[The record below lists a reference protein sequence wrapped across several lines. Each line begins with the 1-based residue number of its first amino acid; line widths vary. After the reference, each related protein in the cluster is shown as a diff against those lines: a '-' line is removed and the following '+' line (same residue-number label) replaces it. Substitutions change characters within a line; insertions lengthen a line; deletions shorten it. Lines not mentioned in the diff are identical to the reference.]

1 MSGNES
7 ERKVADTQA
16 RFAVAVREGRTVND
30 VSWTPGRVLLS
41 TRRLILAGN
50 DGKRTVPLSR
60 LQGLGGR
67 HDANQSITRVS
78 NYVSFD
84 LGEQVLLVAAA
95 DHEAFERDVY
105 RALLDQRTV
114 MAKHPAVAGGVV
126 QETEWQ
132 QARVKIDE
140 NGLNAALEK
149 GAFVEF
155 DLDDISGL
163 DAAKRTV
170 NGEKKPVIE
179 VSHTDGDG
187 TSIETHL
194 AGKPNRMRF
203 VESWLRKGEE
213 RSTTNVDLSSR
224 DREVLMALY
233 SGVSPFEIPAFL
245 GIDVDVVEET
255 FERLIELE
263 VVEEV
268 RVRRE
273 VTLNSRGRNIASEAM
288 NEQ

>member
-1 MSGNES
+1 MAGSDGEY
-7 ERKVADTQA
+7 KVADTQA
-16 RFAVAVREGRTVND
+16 QFAVAVREGRPVND

-41 TRRLILAGN
+41 NRRLILASN
-50 DGKRTVPLSR
+50 DGKRTVPLSQ
-60 LQGLGGR
+60 LNGLGGR

-84 LGEQVLLVAAA
+84 LGDQVIIVAAA
-95 DHEAFERDVY
+95 DHESFERDVY
-105 RALLDQRTV
+105 RALLDQRTL

-126 QETEWQ
+126 QESEWQ

-140 NGLNAALEK
+140 NGLSAALEQ

-170 NGEKKPVIE
+170 DGEKKPVIE
-179 VSHTDGDG
+179 VSHTDGDA

-194 AGKPNRMRF
+194 AGSPQRMRF
-203 VESWLRKGEE
+203 VEAWLRKGEE

-255 FERLIELE
+255 FERLIDLD

>member
-7 ERKVADTQA
+7 ERKIADTQA

-41 TRRLILAGN
+41 NRRLILAGN
-50 DGKRTVPLSR
+50 DGKRTIPLSQLR
-60 LQGLGGR
+60 GLGGR

-84 LGEQVLLVAAA
+84 LGEQVLLVAAS

-105 RALLDQRTV
+105 RALIDQRTV

-194 AGKPNRMRF
+194 AGKPSRMRF

-255 FERLIELE
+255 FERLIDLE

>member
-1 MSGNES
+1 MTENQTEY
-7 ERKVADTQA
+7 KITDTKG
-16 RFAVAVREGRTVND
+16 RFAVAVRDGRKMND

-41 TRRLILAGN
+41 NRRLILAGN
-50 DGKRTVPLSR
+50 DGKRTIPLST

-67 HDANQSITRVS
+67 HDANQSVARVS

-84 LGEQVLLVAAA
+84 LGDQVLLVAAA
-95 DHEAFERDVY
+95 AHEEFERDVY

-114 MAKHPAVAGGVV
+114 MAKHPAIEGGVV
-126 QETEWQ
+126 QDTGWE

-140 NGLNAALEK
+140 NGLNAALE
-149 GAFVEF
+149 GGSFVTF

-179 VSHTDGDG
+179 VSHTDDGG
-187 TSIETHL
+187 TSIETHV
-194 AGKPNRMRF
+194 AGDPNRMRF
-203 VESWLRKGEE
+203 IEAWLRKGEE
-213 RSTTNVDLSSR
+213 RSATNVDLSSR

-245 GIDVDVVEET
+245 GMDVDDVEAT
-255 FERLIELE
+255 FEQLVEYD

-273 VTLNSRGRNIASEAM
+273 VALNSRGRNIASEAM

>member
-1 MSGNES
+1 MANGSGEY
-7 ERKVADTQA
+7 KITDTQA
-16 RFAVAVREGRTVND
+16 RFAIAVREGRPVND

-41 TRRLILAGN
+41 NRRLILAGN
-50 DGKRTVPLSR
+50 DGKRTVPLSKLR
-60 LQGLGGR
+60 GLGGR
-67 HDANQSITRVS
+67 HDANQSIARVS

-84 LGEQVLLVAAA
+84 LGQHVLIVAAS
-95 DHEAFERDVY
+95 DHGAFERDVY
-105 RALLDQRTV
+105 RALLDQRTLV
-114 MAKHPAVAGGVV
+114 AKHPAVAGGVV
-126 QETEWQ
+126 QDAEWE

-140 NGLNAALEK
+140 DGLNAAMES

-163 DAAKRTV
+163 NVARRTV
-170 NGEKKPVIE
+170 GGEKKPVIE

-187 TSIETHL
+187 TSIETHV
-194 AGKPNRMRF
+194 AGEPRRVRF
-203 VESWLRKGEE
+203 VEAWLRKGEE
-213 RSTTNVDLSSR
+213 RSSTNVDLSNR

-245 GIDVDVVEET
+245 GLDVDVVEET

-263 VVEEV
+263 VVEQV

-273 VTLNSRGRNIASEAM
+273 VSLNSRGRNIASEAM

>member
-1 MSGNES
+1 MSNGDAEY
-7 ERKVADTQA
+7 KITDIQA
-16 RFAVAVREGRTVND
+16 RFAVAVREGRAMND

-41 TRRLILAGN
+41 NRRLILAGN

-60 LQGLGGR
+60 LEGLGGR
-67 HDANQSITRVS
+67 HDSNQSIARVS

-95 DHEAFERDVY
+95 DHEGFERDVY
-105 RALLDQRTV
+105 RALLDQQTL
-114 MAKHPAVAGGVV
+114 MAKHPAVEGGVV
-126 QETEWQ
+126 QETGWE

-140 NGLNAALEK
+140 NGLGAALEG

-155 DLDDISGL
+155 DLDDISGV

-170 NGEKKPVIE
+170 DGEKQPVIE
-179 VSHTDGDG
+179 VSHTDDG

-194 AGKPNRMRF
+194 AGSSRLMRF
-203 VESWLRKGEE
+203 VEAWLRKGEQ
-213 RSTTNVDLSSR
+213 RSTANVDLSSR

-245 GIDVDVVEET
+245 GSDVDAVEET

-273 VTLNSRGRNIASEAM
+273 VALNSRGRNIASEAM